1 MRHSVFRWSCVVL
14 FSVDLAHAE
23 DRPTLPEVKVT
34 APSEAVAQRRDAV
47 TQKVVVS
54 RKEIENFGVMTIGE
68 VLGKL
73 PGVELGSQNADGS
86 SSQRVRGMSRD
97 SVDILVDGERPAGGS
112 RIVSGVVGR
121 LPSGELERVE
131 ILRGTS
137 AEFGGG
143 ASVTVNLIMKK
154 AMSKRSRAVKAALGV
169 NGTIPVSQFTWTES
183 GGDKGFAWT
192 LPVTLNL
199 HRTPSLREMDRQDS
213 VAGVRTSWQ
222 HDQDE
227 GRYAF
232 REFVLS
238 PRLNWKSGQDTF
250 SLSPLFFDG
259 LGRRNNDS
267 LLNAYTNPATGTGLA
282 YNGMRMSDESN
293 HRRLL
298 RLRAEGEKRW
308 GENKLSGRAS
318 LNRGRRSV
326 DTVRDSYTA
335 LNVPSTA
342 TEHSLSNENET
353 NLALRFDRPEQDH
366 LLAAGAE
373 YVQLRRQDEQQF
385 GGSFVATAV
394 HNASERQ
401 HIFWVQDDWTVQ
413 PKTIFTYG
421 LRNESFQLVSDAT
434 AQQHSRWLP
443 SVALRWEPAEQ
454 WVMRTS
460 LGAGFKMPKLD
471 EVSNST
477 VRSITANTPIE
488 ADQRGNPNLRPERN
502 LNFEAVLER
511 YLADESGMV
520 AANMYVRDTHDFIER
535 NVQLEGA
542 RWVNR
547 PYNQGRAR
555 HWGWE
560 LDGKLRTDSLGW
572 KGATIKAHLTLPHA
586 QVDDVRLGLRRMAR
600 DTPRYVFSTGV
611 EQSLPAWQSSY
622 GVTLQLSGRSE
633 TDIPAE
639 QRALTKAKVLLDAYW
654 LYKLTPQFNLRIS
667 GQNLLAADTVRQNL
681 QMAAGNEWQLNTSD
695 RGNRS
700 VLFTLEGHW

>member
-1 MRHSVFRWSCVVL
+1 MRHVVLLGCYVVL
-14 FSVDLAHAE
+14 FTANFAYAE
-23 DRPTLPEVKVT
+23 DPPTLPEVKVT
-34 APSEAVAQRRDAV
+34 ARTDDVAQRRDAV

-154 AMSKRSRAVKAALGV
+154 ALSKRSRAVKAALGV

-183 GGDKGFAWT
+183 GGDNGFAWT

-213 VAGVRTSWQ
+213 LAGVRTSWQ
-222 HDQDE
+222 QDQDE

-267 LLNAYTNPATGTGLA
+267 LLNAYTNPAAGTGLA

-318 LNRGRRSV
+318 LNHGRRSV

-443 SVALRWEPAEQ
+443 SVAVRWEPTEQ

-520 AANMYVRDTHDFIER
+520 AVNMYVRDTHDFIER

-611 EQSLPAWQSSY
+611 EQSFPAWQSSY
-622 GVTLQLSGRSE
+622 GVTLQVSGRSE
-633 TDIPAE
+633 TDIPTE
-639 QRALTKAKVLLDAYW
+639 QRALTKAKTLLDAYW

-667 GQNLLAADTVRQNL
+667 GQNLLAANTVRQNL
-681 QMAAGNEWQLNTSD
+681 QTAAGNEWQLNTSD

-700 VLFTLEGHW
+700 VLFTLEGRW